1 MKVVVGLGKTG
12 LSCVRYL
19 KQKGEKVA
27 VTDTRDDPPG
37 LNDLLDEF
45 SDVQLALGGLDEDLM
60 LKAEEIILS
69 PGVALASDALKKAQ
83 AKSIPVVGDI
93 ELFCREIKQPIIA
106 ITGSNA
112 KSTVT
117 TLVGEMVKNAGHS
130 VVVAG
135 NIGLPVLEVLT
146 DPKRADFY
154 VLELSSFQLETTHSL
169 AAEVAVLL
177 NISPDHLDRY
187 PSMKEYTE
195 AKHRIFRKARNTVFN
210 AEDTATR
217 PHPMFTEHDWRFTTQ
232 NPGVRT
238 FGLMEKDG
246 AIWLGIEKTP
256 LMPAADVR
264 IKGRHNQANALAAL
278 AIGNIIGLPMQSMLE
293 TLRHFGGL
301 PHRCQWVRERE
312 QVQWFNDSKGTNVG
326 AAVAAIEGLGG
337 DIADKGKV
345 VLIAGGDGKGADF
358 VELREPAGKFVKA
371 AVLIGRDADKLENIL
386 KDQCTVIRA
395 TTLQDAVAN
404 AAKLAEA
411 GDAVLLSPACA
422 SFDMFKG
429 YDDRGTQFMN
439 CVNALP

>member
-37 LNDLLDEF
+37 LNELLEEF
-45 SDVQLALGGLDEDLM
+45 SDVQLALGELDSELIA
-60 LKAEEIILS
+60 KADEVVLS
-69 PGVALASDALKKAQ
+69 PGISLATPELKNAQ
-83 AKSIPVVGDI
+83 SLGVPMVGDI
-93 ELFCREIKQPIIA
+93 ELFCREIRQPIIA

-117 TLVGEMVKNAGHS
+117 TLVGEMVHNAGRT

-135 NIGLPVLEVLT
+135 NIGLPVLDVLAK
-146 DPKRADFY
+146 PERADVY

-169 AAEVAVLL
+169 SAEVAVLL

-195 AKHRIFRKARNTVFN
+195 AKHRIFRRARHTVFN
-210 AEDTATR
+210 ADDAATR
-217 PHPMFTEHDWRFTTQ
+217 PHPMFTERDWRFTV
-232 NPGVRT
+232 NAPGVRT

-246 AIWLGIEKTP
+246 ASWLGLEKTP
-256 LMPAADVR
+256 LMPAAEVR

-278 AIGNIIGLPMQSMLE
+278 AIGNAIGLSMPAMLA
-293 TLRHFGGL
+293 TLRNFAGL
-301 PHRCQWVRERE
+301 SHRCQWVRERNG
-312 QVQWFNDSKGTNVG
+312 VHWYNDSKGTNVG
-326 AAVAAIEGLGG
+326 AAVAAIEGIGG
-337 DIADKGKV
+337 DIRGKV

-358 VELREPAGKFVKA
+358 VELREPAKKFVKT
-371 AVLIGRDADKLENIL
+371 AVLIGRDADKLAGVLNDCCE
-386 KDQCTVIRA
+386 VVRA
-395 TTLQDAVAN
+395 DTLQAAIEAAATVA
-404 AAKLAEA
+404 KP
-411 GDAVLLSPACA
+411 GDSVLLSPACA

-429 YDDRGTQFMN
+429 YDDRGAQFMN
-439 CVNALP
+439 GVNALP